1 MGFGSFKEI
10 RRNIPDAAL
19 AFKGTSAYVW
29 RVNNKGRAKMAF
41 NLKLPDERGKQL
53 QMIAEAEG
61 KTVVDVIT
69 DHIRAKVAA
78 GVIPA
83 DLPGVEIEKT
93 PEDITIRA
101 PGFTA
106 TFPTSEGLTLASL
119 LKQFGPAD
127 LERKKR
133 WIEGVAKLSAIKVKG
148 MGAGMKLVSPTTGKE
163 YPLSFA
169 VAEDLGDQITRA
181 TE

>member
-1 MGFGSFKEI
+1 
-10 RRNIPDAAL
+10 
-19 AFKGTSAYVW
+19 
-29 RVNNKGRAKMAF
+29 MAF

-69 DHIRAKVAA
+69 DHIRAKIAA
-78 GVIPA
+78 GVISA
-83 DLPGVEIEKT
+83 DLPGVEVEKA
-93 PEDITIRA
+93 PEEIIIRA

-106 TFPTSEGLTLASL
+106 SLPVQEGPTLADL
-119 LKQFGPAD
+119 LKQSGPAD
-127 LERKKR
+127 LERKKL
-133 WIEGVAKLSAIKVKG
+133 WIEGLAKLTGVKVKR
-148 MGAGMKLVSPTTGKE
+148 MGAGMKLVSPITGAE

>member
-1 MGFGSFKEI
+1 
-10 RRNIPDAAL
+10 
-19 AFKGTSAYVW
+19 
-29 RVNNKGRAKMAF
+29 MAF

-83 DLPGVEIEKT
+83 DLPGVEVTKA
-93 PEDITIRA
+93 PEEITIRA

-106 TFPTSEGLTLASL
+106 SLPMDEGSTLADL
-119 LKQFGPAD
+119 LKQSGPSD

-133 WIEGVAKLSAIKVKG
+133 WIAGLAKLSGIKVKG
-148 MGAGMKLVSPTTGKE
+148 MGAGMKLVSPSSGEE

-181 TE
+181 MK

>member
-1 MGFGSFKEI
+1 
-10 RRNIPDAAL
+10 
-19 AFKGTSAYVW
+19 
-29 RVNNKGRAKMAF
+29 MAF
-41 NLKLPDERGKQL
+41 NLKLPDERGRQL
-53 QMIAEAEG
+53 QMIADAEG

-83 DLPGVEIEKT
+83 DLPGVEVDNA
-93 PEDITIRA
+93 PDAITIRA

-106 TFPTSEGLTLASL
+106 SVPIGVGPTLADL
-119 LKQFGPAD
+119 LKQSGPSD

-133 WIEGVAKLSAIKVKG
+133 WIEGLAKLSGITVKR
-148 MGAGMKLVSPTTGKE
+148 MGAGMKLVSPITGQE

-169 VAEDLGDQITRA
+169 VAEDLAGQIERA

>member
-1 MGFGSFKEI
+1 
-10 RRNIPDAAL
+10 
-19 AFKGTSAYVW
+19 
-29 RVNNKGRAKMAF
+29 MAF

-78 GVIPA
+78 RVIPA
-83 DLPGVEIEKT
+83 DLPGVEVQKT
-93 PEDITIRA
+93 PDQMTIRA

-106 TFPTSEGLTLASL
+106 SVPVNEGPTLADL
-119 LKQFGPAD
+119 LKQSGPSD

-133 WIEGVAKLSAIKVKG
+133 WIEGLAKLSGIKVKR
-148 MGAGMKLVSPTTGKE
+148 MGAGMKLVSPITGEE

-181 TE
+181 AE